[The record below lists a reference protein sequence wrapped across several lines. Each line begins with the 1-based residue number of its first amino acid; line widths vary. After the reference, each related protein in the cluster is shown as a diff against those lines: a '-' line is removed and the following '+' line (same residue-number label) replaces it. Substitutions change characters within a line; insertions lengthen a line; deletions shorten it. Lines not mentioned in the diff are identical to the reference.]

1 MEIAVTKM
9 TCRNFVAIRL
19 LLDVDVKVPCTN
31 SVTDISFFCDAS
43 DPESLLSM
51 YEQICLVDLTVYSSN
66 LESYLPN

>member
-31 SVTDISFFCDAS
+31 SVTD
-43 DPESLLSM
+43 PESLLSM